1 MNMTRVFDKERTRL
15 FPFHFSFSVLK
26 IFNVTHMVIA
36 LGTLPKQQTPA
47 LLLENCDFRK
57 EAIEED
63 NYNT

>member
-1 MNMTRVFDKERTRL
+1 
-15 FPFHFSFSVLK
+15 
-26 IFNVTHMVIA
+26 MVHA
-36 LGTLPKQQTPA
+36 LGTRPKQQTPA